1 MRQEESE
8 GQVGQRACGI
18 DRGVLE
24 GEVGQGGKGG
34 TEAMGAGRERGTSGT
49 DGMCKEE
56 KVGQRMSVGQ
66 KVCVGGGNKGMESG
80 SDGGTGG
87 TERKM

>member
-1 MRQEESE
+1 MRQEERE

-66 KVCVGGGNKGMESG
+66 KVCVWGGGGEQR
-80 SDGGTGG
+80 DG
-87 TERKM
+87 EWE